1 MKTEKEYWA
10 KWGSRVKTELL
21 TNIMPFWIKNGWDR
35 QHGGVYTC
43 LDRDGSLMDTTKS
56 VWFQGRFGWMC
67 ASAYNHVKKDA
78 TWLKASKSCCEFLE
92 KHCFDKDGR
101 AYFEV
106 TAEGVGLRRRRYLF
120 SECFAAIAYAE
131 YALASGETAWA
142 RKAVALFKRIRAW
155 ATLPAAVASL
165 GAIKREVLKDG
176 RISLAEAKR
185 LIGVFEPLAKI
196 HGGEYRALLKTLTAA
211 AADGRI
217 TRRESDAIAAKL
229 DEIVRRDTPAKFES
243 ALKTQG
249 HSLTM
254 ILINVANVLKQV
266 SDDPVLDEQITE
278 SIEMLVKYFI
288 HPEFK
293 ALLETVG
300 PKGEFIDTLAGRV
313 INPGHSIETSWFLMD
328 VAVARNDKA
337 LKEIALKILDW
348 SWDWGWDKTYG
359 GIISFKDC
367 RNLPPQCYEQDMK
380 FWWPQC
386 EAIIATAY
394 AYKLTG
400 AKKYLAR
407 HKQIV
412 DWTWQHFKDRKFPE
426 WYGYLHRD
434 GTVAQPAKGNI
445 FKGPFHI
452 PRMLVKSLELAQE
465 LARA

>member
-1 MKTEKEYWA
+1 MSSAYWQKWSKTYKEELEK
-10 KWGSRVKTELL
+10 
-21 TNIMPFWIKNGWDR
+21 NIMPFWMKHGFDRKN
-35 QHGGVYTC
+35 GGVYTC
-43 LDRDGSLMDTTKS
+43 LNRDGSLMDTTKS
-56 VWFQGRFGWMC
+56 VWFQGRFGWMT
-67 ASAYNHVKKDA
+67 AYAYNHVRKNPA
-78 TWLKASKSCCEFLE
+78 WLEASKSCCEFLE

-106 TAEGVGLRRRRYLF
+106 TEDGVGLRKRRYVF

-131 YALASGETAWA
+131 YSLASGDKTWA
-142 RKAVALFKRIRAW
+142 KKAVALFKRIRKFTANPKKW
-155 ATLPAAVASL
+155 MPS
-165 GAIKREVLKDG
+165 KC
-176 RISLAEAKR
+176 
-185 LIGVFEPLAKI
+185 EPVVQA
-196 HGGEYRALLKTLTAA
+196 
-211 AADGRI
+211 
-217 TRRESDAIAAKL
+217 
-229 DEIVRRDTPAKFES
+229 
-243 ALKTQG
+243 QG

-266 SDDPVLDEQITE
+266 SDDPALDAQITE
-278 SIEMLVKYFI
+278 SIGLLTKYFI

-300 PKGEFIDTLAGRV
+300 PKGEFIDTLSGRV
-313 INPGHSIETSWFLMD
+313 INPGHCIETSWFLMD

-337 LKEIALKILDW
+337 LLKTALQILDW
-348 SWDWGWDKTYG
+348 SWAWGWDKKYG

-386 EAIIATAY
+386 ETVIATAY

-400 AKKYLAR
+400 NAKYMKWHKLAGEWAWK
-407 HKQIV
+407 HL
-412 DWTWQHFKDRKFPE
+412 KDTRYPE

-452 PRMLVKSLELAQE
+452 PRMLVKTWELTKD
-465 LARA
+465 L

>member
-1 MKTEKEYWA
+1 MSSAYWQKWNKTYKEELEK
-10 KWGSRVKTELL
+10 
-21 TNIMPFWIKNGWDR
+21 NIMPFWMKHGFDRKN
-35 QHGGVYTC
+35 GGVYTC
-43 LDRDGSLMDTTKS
+43 LNRDGSLMDTTKS
-56 VWFQGRFGWMC
+56 VWFQGRFGWMT
-67 ASAYNHVKKDA
+67 AYAYNHVHKNPA
-78 TWLKASKSCCEFLE
+78 WLEASKSCCEFLE

-106 TAEGVGLRRRRYLF
+106 TEDGVGLRKRRYVF

-131 YALASGETAWA
+131 YSLASGDKAWA
-142 RKAVALFKRIRAW
+142 KKAVALFKRIRKFTANPKKW
-155 ATLPAAVASL
+155 MPS
-165 GAIKREVLKDG
+165 KC
-176 RISLAEAKR
+176 
-185 LIGVFEPLAKI
+185 EPVVQA
-196 HGGEYRALLKTLTAA
+196 
-211 AADGRI
+211 
-217 TRRESDAIAAKL
+217 
-229 DEIVRRDTPAKFES
+229 
-243 ALKTQG
+243 QG

-266 SDDPVLDEQITE
+266 SDDPALDAQITE
-278 SIEMLVKYFI
+278 SIGLLTKYFI

-300 PKGEFIDTLAGRV
+300 PKGEFIDTLSGRV
-313 INPGHSIETSWFLMD
+313 INPGHCIETSWFLMD

-337 LKEIALKILDW
+337 LLKTALQILDW
-348 SWDWGWDKTYG
+348 SWAWGWDKKYG

-386 EAIIATAY
+386 ETIIATAY

-400 AKKYLAR
+400 NAKYMKWHKLAGEWAWK
-407 HKQIV
+407 HL
-412 DWTWQHFKDRKFPE
+412 KDTRYPE

-452 PRMLVKSLELAQE
+452 PRMLVKTWELTKD
-465 LARA
+465 L